1 MIRAIIADDEEL
13 ARKLLTEYLRAS
25 DEIEVIAEC
34 GNGFETVR
42 TVIELKPD
50 LLFIDVQMP
59 KLNGFEVLEL
69 IDREIAVVFVTA
81 FDQYAMKAF
90 DAAAVDYLL
99 KPFSAERF
107 ETALVRVK
115 RRIAEKQ
122 LMPPAEVLLTSVRPA
137 DQYAQRIVVRDGTR
151 VTIVAVA
158 ELDYAE
164 AQDDYVAF
172 HSKQKV
178 HLKQQSMA
186 SLEASLDPAI
196 FVRVHRSYIV
206 NLERVTRIEPY
217 SKDARMAVLSGG
229 EQIPISRAGYARLK
243 ELMDGR

>member
-13 ARKLLTEYLRAS
+13 ARKLLLEYLRS
-25 DEIEVIAEC
+25 SEDIEVIAEC

-50 LLFIDVQMP
+50 LVFLDVQMP

-99 KPFSAERF
+99 KPFSEERF
-107 ETALVRVK
+107 RTALTKVK
-115 RRIAEKQ
+115 RRLAEKQ
-122 LMPPAEVLLTSVRPA
+122 PMPSAGDLTAAARPA

-151 VTIVAVA
+151 VTIVPVA

-172 HSKQKV
+172 HSKQKT
-178 HLKQQSMA
+178 HLKQQSLA
-186 SLEASLDPAI
+186 SLEASLDPAL

-206 NLERVTRIEPY
+206 NLERVTKIEPF
-217 SKDARMAVLSGG
+217 SKDARIAVLTDGKR
-229 EQIPISRAGYARLK
+229 IPVSRAGYARLR

>member
-13 ARKLLTEYLRAS
+13 ARKLLLEYLRVS
-25 DEIEVIAEC
+25 EDIEVVAEC

-50 LLFIDVQMP
+50 VLFLDVQMP

-99 KPFSAERF
+99 KPFSADRCQA
-107 ETALVRVK
+107 ALARVK
-115 RRIAEKQ
+115 RRLAEKQ
-122 LMPPAEVLLTSVRPA
+122 PMPAPGDLVAAARPA
-137 DQYAQRIVVRDGTR
+137 DQYTQRIVVRDGTR
-151 VTIVAVA
+151 VTIIPVSD
-158 ELDYAE
+158 LDYAE

-186 SLEASLDPAI
+186 SVEAALDPAI

-206 NLERVTRIEPY
+206 NLERVTKIEPY
-217 SKDARMAVLSGG
+217 SKDARLAILADGK
-229 EQIPISRAGYARLK
+229 QISVSRAGYMRLK
-243 ELMDGR
+243 DLMDGR